1 MQKINWYPGHMLKAK
16 KEITTQLKH
25 TDLIIEI
32 VDSRVPLSS
41 RNEMLADITKGKDRL
56 IIFSKRDFVNEQE
69 LKSFAEKHYSGFDY
83 IFADLS
89 NTAGVEKV
97 EAKIEK
103 AAFKIVEKYAKK
115 GISKT
120 IHCMIIGMPNV
131 GKSTFINFLS
141 KKKKT
146 ITGNRPGVTK
156 QQQHIK
162 VNDFLDVID
171 TPGVLV
177 PKIESNEIGY
187 RLVLCSLIK
196 DEVVQSQSV
205 AVYLLKVLR
214 QYYPKNLEKRYNLT
228 DAANMDI
235 NDMYDEIGANIGA
248 LLRNREVDYDRVTN
262 TVINDF
268 RKQKLGYIIL
278 DGKKLDEEIL

>member
-16 KEITTQLKH
+16 KEISAQLKN

-32 VDSRVPLSS
+32 IDSRVPLSS
-41 RNEMLADITKGKDRL
+41 HNEMLADITKNKERL
-56 IIFSKRDFVNEQE
+56 LVFSKKDFINEQE
-69 LKSFAEKHYSGFDY
+69 LKKIIEVNYKGYDY
-83 IFADLS
+83 IIADLS
-89 NTAGVEKV
+89 NTAGVKKV

-131 GKSTFINFLS
+131 GKSTFINFLC

-146 ITGNRPGVTK
+146 ITGNKPGVTK

-214 QYYPKNLEKRYNLT
+214 EYYPQSLERRYNLV
-228 DAANMDI
+228 DAKNMDI
-235 NDMYDEIGANIGA
+235 NDMYEEIGVNIGA
-248 LLRNREVDYDRVTN
+248 LLKNREVDYDRVTN

-268 RKQKLGYIIL
+268 RKQKLGHIIL
-278 DGKKLDEEIL
+278 DGKKLEEEIL